1 MMSGRCVLM
10 GATLRGV
17 RALPVSVEVSVSG
30 GLPGMFI
37 VGMPDIAVQEARERV
52 RAAVK
57 AAGFSMPQERI
68 VVNLA
73 PGDVKKS
80 GSGFD
85 LPIALGVLVAS
96 GQVNPSVVDG
106 KLFVGELSLE
116 GAVRPV
122 SGTLAYGVCALEQGV
137 MLVCGTGS
145 ARVPREGFRQLHLP
159 DLSCLHR
166 VPAAEEGTDETVFSV
181 AEDGFSN
188 EAPSCAAE
196 LDFGDVCGHEVAKR
210 AFQIAAAGG
219 HGVLMMGPPGSG
231 KTMLASR
238 LPGILPPL
246 DQDEAL
252 EAAVVHS
259 VAGEPVED
267 LLRGLRPFRS
277 PHHSATLAGLVGG
290 GNPVRPGEISLAH
303 KGVLFLD
310 ELPEFKVSVLQGIR
324 QPVESGRIVVT
335 RADGNVVLPAEFMLV
350 AAANPCPCGY
360 YGDADHPCTCTVA
373 QIRQYQGRIGGPLLD
388 RIDLHMDVRRVAPEQ
403 LVRSGGGASSA
414 QLREGVML
422 AREFASWRCS
432 QMERADASRRSRSD
446 PEAYEMSE
454 EAVSFLE
461 QMARLHHMS
470 GRAMVR
476 AMGVS
481 RTIADLDQSRRVEAC
496 HVAEAVAFKI
506 REGVGA
512 L

>member
-1 MMSGRCVLM
+1 MLGRCVVM
-10 GATLRGV
+10 SATLRGV

-30 GLPGMFI
+30 GMPGMFI
-37 VGMPDIAVQEARERV
+37 VGMPDVAVQEARERV

-57 AAGFSMPQERI
+57 ASGFSMPQERI

-73 PGDVKKS
+73 PGDVRKS

-96 GQVNPSVVDG
+96 GQVNPAVAGG

-137 MLVCGTGS
+137 SLACGVGS
-145 ARVPREGFRQLHLP
+145 ARVPREGFQQLHLS
-159 DLSCLHR
+159 DLSCLRR
-166 VPAAEEGTDETVFSV
+166 VPAAGEELDEVVFSV
-181 AEDGFSN
+181 AEGDFSDC
-188 EAPSCAAE
+188 ASSCAGE
-196 LDFGDVCGHEVAKR
+196 LDYSDVCGHEVAKR

-238 LPGILPPL
+238 LPSILPPL

-259 VAGEPVED
+259 VAGEAVEG

-290 GNPVRPGEISLAH
+290 GSPVRPGEISLAH

-324 QPVESGRIVVT
+324 QPVESGKIVVT
-335 RADGNVVLPAEFMLV
+335 RADGNVTLPAEFMLV

-360 YGDADHPCTCTVA
+360 YGDVEHPCNCTAA

-388 RIDLHMDVRRVAPEQ
+388 RIDLHLDVRRAAPEQ

-422 AREFASWRCS
+422 AQEFASWRRS
-432 QMERADASRRSRSD
+432 QTEDAGASRKPRAN
-446 PEAYEMSE
+446 PEAYAMSE
-454 EAVSFLE
+454 EGVSFLE
-461 QMARLHHMS
+461 QMARLHHLS
-470 GRAMVR
+470 GRAIAR

-481 RTIADLDQSRRVEAC
+481 RTIADIDQSRRVEAC
-496 HVAEAVAFKI
+496 HVAEAIGFKI

>member
-1 MMSGRCVLM
+1 
-10 GATLRGV
+10 
-17 RALPVSVEVSVSG
+17 
-30 GLPGMFI
+30 
-37 VGMPDIAVQEARERV
+37 
-52 RAAVK
+52 
-57 AAGFSMPQERI
+57 MPQERI

-73 PGDVKKS
+73 PGDVRKS

-96 GQVNPSVVDG
+96 GQVNPAVARG

-116 GAVRPV
+116 GTVRPV
-122 SGTLAYGVCALEQGV
+122 SGILAYGVCALEQGV
-137 MLVCGTGS
+137 SLVCGPGS
-145 ARVPREGFRQLHLP
+145 ARVPREGFRQLHLS
-159 DLSCLHR
+159 DLSCLRR
-166 VPAAEEGTDETVFSV
+166 VPAAGEELDEVVFSD
-181 AEDGFSN
+181 AEGGFS
-188 EAPSCAAE
+188 ADVPPCSDE
-196 LDFGDVCGHEVAKR
+196 LDYGDVCGHEVAKR

-238 LPGILPPL
+238 LPSILPPL

-259 VAGEPVED
+259 VAGEPVGG
-267 LLRGLRPFRS
+267 LLQGLRPFRS

-290 GNPVRPGEISLAH
+290 GTPIRPGEISLAH

-324 QPVESGRIVVT
+324 QPMESGRIVVT
-335 RADGNVVLPAEFMLV
+335 RADGNVTLPAEFMLV

-360 YGDADHPCTCTVA
+360 YGDSEHPCTCTVA
-373 QIRQYQGRIGGPLLD
+373 QIRQYQGRIGGPLVD
-388 RIDLHMDVRRVAPEQ
+388 RIDLHMDVRRIAPEQ
-403 LVRSGGGASSA
+403 LVRSGGGANSA

-422 AREFASWRCS
+422 AREFASWRRS
-432 QMERADASRRSRSD
+432 QMEEADASRKSRAD
-446 PEAYEMSE
+446 PAAYGMSE
-454 EAVSFLE
+454 EGVGFLE

-481 RTIADLDQSRRVEAC
+481 RTIADLDQSRRVEAR
-496 HVAEAVAFKI
+496 HVAEAVGFKI